1 MRAAAAQVAL
11 AASRPAWPAAQ
22 LALPAL
28 MATTR
33 TLPPV
38 AREVLLVD
46 DEGRGG
52 DAVGGEGG
60 GGAGGRVGDD
70 EGKVGAAA
78 GFEAGFDGAEAET
91 AGNEESGKVSH
102 LGDGV
107 NPFNLAGGWG
117 LADGY
122 ETGADGGSSGRPWMW
137 TGLSET
143 EFLELRQVNV
153 ARGDRVVL
161 HDVNLTIRAGEHVA
175 ILGPNGCGKSTLI
188 LAMTC
193 QIYPIVRP
201 GMRVRIF
208 GRERWDLT
216 QLRKHFGVVGAGL
229 MGAELPGER
238 TAVTTG
244 LDAVTAGFFSA
255 STLWPNLHVTA
266 EMRARAAEALE
277 RMEATHLGEQL
288 VGTMSAGEKRR
299 ILIARALVHRPRQL
313 LLDEP
318 SNALDLAAQR
328 ELRETLR
335 RLAQEGTGLVLVTHH
350 LGDILPEIERMI
362 LMRDGRIVADGPRAE
377 LLTEARLSE
386 LFQAPVRIGRDEE
399 WLHSW

>member
-1 MRAAAAQVAL
+1 MTNKSPEPAK
-11 AASRPAWPAAQ
+11 ASG
-22 LALPAL
+22 
-28 MATTR
+28 T
-33 TLPPV
+33 
-38 AREVLLVD
+38 EI
-46 DEGRGG
+46 
-52 DAVGGEGG
+52 
-60 GGAGGRVGDD
+60 
-70 EGKVGAAA
+70 GK
-78 GFEAGFDGAEAET
+78 
-91 AGNEESGKVSH
+91 
-102 LGDGV
+102 
-107 NPFNLAGGWG
+107 
-117 LADGY
+117 
-122 ETGADGGSSGRPWMW
+122 
-137 TGLSET
+137 
-143 EFLELRQVNV
+143 EFLELRHVNV
-153 ARGDRVVL
+153 ARGDRIVL

-201 GMRVRIF
+201 EMRVRIF

-255 STLWPNLHVTA
+255 STLWPNLHVTD

-277 RMEATHLGEQL
+277 RMEATHLSSQL

-299 ILIARALVHRPRQL
+299 ILIARALVHRPQQL

-335 RLAQEGTGLVLVTHH
+335 RLAREGTGLVLVTHH
-350 LGDILPEIERMI
+350 LGDILPEIERII
-362 LMRDGRIVADGPRAE
+362 LMRAGRIVADGPRME

-386 LFQAPVRIGRDEE
+386 LFNATVRIGRDEE

>member
-1 MRAAAAQVAL
+1 
-11 AASRPAWPAAQ
+11 
-22 LALPAL
+22 
-28 MATTR
+28 MA
-33 TLPPV
+33 
-38 AREVLLVD
+38 E
-46 DEGRGG
+46 
-52 DAVGGEGG
+52 
-60 GGAGGRVGDD
+60 
-70 EGKVGAAA
+70 K
-78 GFEAGFDGAEAET
+78 
-91 AGNEESGKVSH
+91 
-102 LGDGV
+102 
-107 NPFNLAGGWG
+107 
-117 LADGY
+117 LADAAEDWG
-122 ETGADGGSSGRPWMW
+122 
-137 TGLSET
+137 T

-161 HDVNLTIRAGEHVA
+161 HDVNLTIRTGEHVA

-188 LAMTC
+188 LTMTC
-193 QIYPIVRP
+193 QIYPIVLP
-201 GMRVRIF
+201 DMRVRIF
-208 GRERWDLT
+208 DRERWDLT
-216 QLRKHFGVVGAGL
+216 ELRRHFGVVGAGL

-255 STLWPNLHVTA
+255 STLWPNLVVTA

-277 RMEATHLGEQL
+277 RMEATHLGERL

-328 ELRETLR
+328 ELRETMR

-350 LGDILPEIERMI
+350 LGDILPEIERII

-386 LFQAPVRIGRDEE
+386 LFNAPVRIGHDEE